1 MRPSHQP
8 HISISTVALNG
19 CGNCWMTF
27 VAATWGREDVTR
39 HIVCTLWY
47 KLQWET
53 TVMILA
59 VVIQLRF
66 KPETFWCFSLLNE
79 TVILTSQLVSSF
91 IVTNRAREKCWS
103 SETEVRKQKQKYG
116 NRSRD
121 AREKQPIWVSALLTY
136 DRVLRPWSQRM
147 TLSQQC
153 ESRISWDLG
162 LQRASL
168 LQCLTW
174 LLRQCGQRSIRW
186 VGELCQGQS
195 QLF

>member
-1 MRPSHQP
+1 MGERGCDQTYSMYIVIQATVRNYSHDFSSS
-8 HISISTVALNG
+8 HTVAFQAWN
-19 CGNCWMTF
+19 
-27 VAATWGREDVTR
+27 
-39 HIVCTLWY
+39 
-47 KLQWET
+47 
-53 TVMILA
+53 ILMF
-59 VVIQLRF
+59 QLVKWNRNF
-66 KPETFWCFSLLNE
+66 DY
-79 TVILTSQLVSSF
+79 SQLVSSF

-103 SETEVRKQKQKYG
+103 SETEVRKQKQNYG

-168 LQCLTW
+168 LQCLKW
-174 LLRQCGQRSIRW
+174 LLRQCGRGQRSIRW
-186 VGELCQGQS
+186 VGEPCQGQS